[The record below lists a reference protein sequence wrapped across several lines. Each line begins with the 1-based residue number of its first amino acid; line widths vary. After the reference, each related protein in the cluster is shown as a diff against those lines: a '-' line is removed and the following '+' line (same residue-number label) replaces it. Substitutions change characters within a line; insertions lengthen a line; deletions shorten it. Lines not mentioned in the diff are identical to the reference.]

1 MQYELYEGLHRS
13 KRTKACT
20 NESLSERYKG
30 RQIPEFK
37 VSLGQSKLKPR
48 CADLRDG
55 SHPASLLSVL
65 TKADRSLNSFAMLR
79 QMRLLFPRGQGAKVK
94 KC

>member
-37 VSLGQSKLKPR
+37 VSLGQSKLGTGMVGMLISGR
-48 CADLRDG
+48 DSTQLAYCLCLQRQADL
-55 SHPASLLSVL
+55 
-65 TKADRSLNSFAMLR
+65 
-79 QMRLLFPRGQGAKVK
+79 
-94 KC
+94 